1 MGMFLNSIIPY
12 ETYKAV
18 VYDPYFV
25 DKTSILDELMPLLG
39 KMQRYI
45 CITRPRRFGKT
56 VMANMIGAFFGKID
70 REDEV
75 FQCLKIAVSNQYG
88 KHLHRHNV
96 IYIDFSRIPE
106 DCVSYAAYIAR
117 IRNGLKKDL
126 VETYDDLNLDI
137 SNSEYDI

>member
-56 VMANMIGAFFGKID
+56 VMANMIVAFFGKID
-70 REDEV
+70 R
-75 FQCLKIAVSNQYG
+75 
-88 KHLHRHNV
+88 
-96 IYIDFSRIPE
+96 
-106 DCVSYAAYIAR
+106 
-117 IRNGLKKDL
+117 
-126 VETYDDLNLDI
+126 
-137 SNSEYDI
+137 